1 VATNKLKI
9 QQVVPELYP
18 RLVQYINGVFYD
30 GNGNVITVNTSS
42 SRPGNNYF
50 VQEPPAPTAKYVGD
64 RWFDL
69 STGIEFVWNFDGNS
83 YQWVQ
88 FY

>member
-30 GNGNVITVNTSS
+30 GNGNIIKISTSGS
-42 SRPGNNYF
+42 EKNYF
-50 VQEPPAPTAKYVGD
+50 VQEPPAPIAKYVGD
-64 RWFDL
+64 RWCDL

-88 FY
+88 F